1 MFSKRLAMTGLLAT
15 ACLTGGADD
24 WPQWLGPQRDGVWRE
39 TGIVPQLPEGGLTAR
54 WRTPVGGGYAGPAV
68 AGGRVY
74 LLDRRLAPGASNPS
88 DPFQRFSIP
97 GSERV
102 LCLEESTGRVL
113 WVHEYE
119 CGYTMSYPAGPR
131 TTPLVADGRVYT
143 LGAEGN
149 LLCLEAS
156 DGRVV
161 WSHDFGKDDGLKTP
175 MWGYAGH
182 PLLDGDR
189 LICLAGGEG
198 KVAVAF
204 DRNSG
209 KVLWRALPAGDPG
222 YSPPTMIELGGRRQC
237 VIWHSESVNGLD
249 PATGQVLWT
258 FPREINHGL
267 SIATPRLDGSR
278 LFLTA
283 FYDGPLMLELPSGP
297 GGEPKAIWR
306 ARKRSE
312 KDTTGIHSIIPTPF
326 LVDGHIY
333 GVCSYGQ
340 LRCLRAD
347 TGERLWETFAATTG
361 KAVRWANAFL
371 IRHEDRFFLFNE
383 RGDLIL
389 ARLSPSGYEE
399 IGRAHLIEP
408 TGTAAGRNVV
418 WSHPAFA
425 DRHVFVRNDEE
436 LACFSLAA
444 PSGP

>member
-1 MFSKRLAMTGLLAT
+1 MLWKRQASIGLAVA
-15 ACLTGGADD
+15 ACLSARSDD

-39 TGIVPQLPEGGLTAR
+39 TGIVSQFPADGLKAR

-68 AGGRVY
+68 AGRRVY
-74 LLDRRLAPGASNPS
+74 LLDRQLAPGASNPA

-102 LCLEESTGRVL
+102 LCLEAGTGRVI
-113 WVHEYE
+113 WTHEYE

-131 TTPLVADGRVYT
+131 TTPLVAEGLVYT

-149 LLCLEAS
+149 LFCLEATS
-156 DGRVV
+156 GEVI

-198 KVAVAF
+198 QVAVAL
-204 DRNSG
+204 DRRSG
-209 KVLWRALPAGDPG
+209 KVLWRALPARDPG
-222 YSPPTMIELGGRRQC
+222 YCPPTMIEVNGRRQC
-237 VIWHSESVNGLD
+237 VIWHADSVNGLD
-249 PATGQVLWT
+249 PANGDVLWT
-258 FPREINHGL
+258 FPWEINHGL
-267 SIATPRLDGSR
+267 SVATPRLDGNR

-283 FYDGPLMLELPSGP
+283 FYDGPLMLDLPAGSGT
-297 GGEPKAIWR
+297 EPQVVWR

-340 LRCLRAD
+340 LRGLKAD
-347 TGERLWETFAATTG
+347 TGERLWETFAATSG
-361 KAVRWANAFL
+361 EAVRWANAFL

-408 TGTAAGRNVV
+408 TATAAGRNVV